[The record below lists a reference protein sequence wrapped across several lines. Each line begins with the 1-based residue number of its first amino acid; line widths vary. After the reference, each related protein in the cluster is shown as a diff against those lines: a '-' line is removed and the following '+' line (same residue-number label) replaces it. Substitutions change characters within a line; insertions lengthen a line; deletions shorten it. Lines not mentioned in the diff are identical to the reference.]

1 MKLELR
7 VLNGGLDQQ
16 PEQADVNRRP
26 GAPDEAVI
34 DIAQVLA
41 ANQTLLKNMIRKVES
56 LENRLGN
63 MMECIAHQQQERMT
77 MDQEA
82 RLLLTA
88 PVKQV
93 EAWRPET
100 PSLDQSWYGRFTFWT
115 RWFHPEKMRRP
126 DTNN

>member
-7 VLNGGLDQQ
+7 VLNGGLDQNNDQ
-16 PEQADVNRRP
+16 TEVSRRP

-41 ANQTLLKNMIRKVES
+41 ANQTLLKNMFRKVES
-56 LENRLGN
+56 LESRLGG
-63 MMECIAHQQQERMT
+63 MMEYIAHQQQDRMM

-88 PVKQV
+88 PVKQIEV
-93 EAWRPET
+93 WRSAT
-100 PSLDQSWYGRFTFWT
+100 PSLDQTWYGRFNFWT
-115 RWFHPEKMRRP
+115 RWFRPEKMRRP
-126 DTNN
+126 DTNR